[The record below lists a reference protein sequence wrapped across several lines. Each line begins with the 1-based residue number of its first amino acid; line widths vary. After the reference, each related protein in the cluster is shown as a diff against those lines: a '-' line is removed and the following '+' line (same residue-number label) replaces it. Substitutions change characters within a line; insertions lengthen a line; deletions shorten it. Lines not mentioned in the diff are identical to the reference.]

1 MAYTTFQPKDYFNTK
16 LYTGDGNATNAI
28 TGVGFQPD
36 WVWIKNRGTTAR
48 HVLFDAVRGS
58 QKALFSHLTDAE
70 QSTNQ
75 YGTLNSF
82 DSDGFTVADGSSSGE
97 RTNNSSE
104 NYVSWNWKANGA
116 GSANT
121 DGTINTTSTSVN
133 TTAGISIC
141 TWTGT
146 GSAGTIG
153 HGLGVKPSLVLAKKT
168 GASQNWYVYH
178 SSLGATKYLHLNTYT
193 SEGTASSVWNNTEPT
208 TSVISLGT
216 DTTQSSTYVAYCFA
230 EKKGFSKFGSY
241 TGNGNANGAFI
252 YTGFKPGFILTK
264 LSSTGSEDWKL
275 HDIKRPGFNLTNY
288 FLQTSN
294 NGAELDTSNQM
305 DILSNGF
312 KWRSANTATNSSG
325 NTIVYM
331 AFAAEPLVSSN
342 NIPATAR

>member
-1 MAYTTFQPKDYFNTK
+1 MDILKEYNCNSWAVAYNITPGDRYNDAAGTQTDTLEMAGQNDPTLTHLYDGTNWSTAANSLVVGQYGRGCGGGGSAAFFQGDY
-16 LYTGDGNATNAI
+16 YP
-28 TGVGFQPD
+28 GVG
-36 WVWIKNRGTTAR
+36 
-48 HVLFDAVRGS
+48 
-58 QKALFSHLTDAE
+58 
-70 QSTNQ
+70 
-75 YGTLNSF
+75 
-82 DSDGFTVADGSSSGE
+82 
-97 RTNNSSE
+97 
-104 NYVSWNWKANGA
+104 
-116 GSANT
+116 
-121 DGTINTTSTSVN
+121 
-133 TTAGISIC
+133 
-141 TWTGT
+141 
-146 GSAGTIG
+146 
-153 HGLGVKPSLVLAKKT
+153 

-230 EKKGFSKFGSY
+230 DKKGFSKFGSY
-241 TGNGNANGAFI
+241 TGNVNSNGAFI

-275 HDIKRPGFNLTNY
+275 HDIKRPGFNLTND
-288 FLQTSN
+288 FLQPSN

-331 AFAAEPLVSSN
+331 AFAAAPLESSN